1 MKEWL
6 IYLIGIFVGIV
17 ITTAFFLRINY
28 KIQELKEVGKGIM
41 TQKACLIV
49 KGIMKIGEKFLEE
62 SKEKYIQCP
71 YCLKY
76 MENPNSRR

>member
-28 KIQELKEVGKGIM
+28 KIQELKEE
-41 TQKACLIV
+41 A
-49 KGIMKIGEKFLEE
+49 
-62 SKEKYIQCP
+62 KE
-71 YCLKY
+71 
-76 MENPNSRR
+76 